1 MGRKKKVVS
10 KALATRPQSQGEYAA
25 LSRSPEEIKEIIES
39 NVGQEGLTMMDL
51 DRIKIPS
58 GGTTVWQLPTL
69 KGTENKESIEGVIVA
84 HKQARVYW
92 QEALDDTGGGLPP
105 DCSSENGITGSGEPG
120 GDCSQCP
127 LNEWG
132 SSGKKKGRGKTKAR
146 GKACKEIRMV
156 FMLLPRNLIPVLFTL
171 PPTSI
176 VPMRKYLLK
185 LASEGLPSFAVTT
198 VFKLEKTKNND
209 GVEYSKASPW
219 MGRELEENEIE
230 QVRAYVK
237 SIGPSIHSSRA
248 RAVDQADLE
257 S

>member
-10 KALATRPQSQGEYAA
+10 KALATRPQSQGDYAA
-25 LSRSPEEIKEIIES
+25 LNRPPEEIKEIIES

-69 KGTENKESIEGVIVA
+69 KGTENREEIEGVIVA

-92 QEALDDTGGGLPP
+92 QEALVDTGGGLPP
-105 DCSSENGITGSGEPG
+105 DCSSENGIAGTGEPG
-120 GDCSQCP
+120 GDCGKCP

-132 SSGKKKGRGKTKAR
+132 SAEKKGRGKAKPR

-156 FMLLPRNLIPVLFTL
+156 FMLLPKNLIPVLFTL

-209 GVEYSKASPW
+209 GIEYAKASPL
-219 MGRELEENEIE
+219 MGRELDDDEIE

-248 RAVDQADLE
+248 QAVDQSDLE